1 MGGSFEGKVVLITG
15 GASGIGAATARR
27 FAGEGARL
35 MLGDIDAPGGEA
47 LAKQLGEST
56 AFRATDVRDRA
67 QVETLV
73 DEAVDRFGRLDVLFN
88 NAGSGLLGQTPDIDP
103 EQWRDLFELDV
114 HAIFYACR
122 AAIPQMRNSGGG
134 AIVNT
139 ASISGLAADPG
150 LAAYNAAKGAV
161 VNYTRSLAVDHARD
175 GIRVNAVC
183 PGPVE
188 TPLLRPVLSLPG
200 VPDEY
205 AKRVPM
211 GRVAKPDEIAGAV
224 LFLASDD
231 ASFVTG
237 AMLVVDGGVMAATGQ
252 PSFTRI
258 LEGQLA

>member
-1 MGGSFEGKVVLITG
+1 
-15 GASGIGAATARR
+15 
-27 FAGEGARL
+27 
-35 MLGDIDAPGGEA
+35 
-47 LAKQLGEST
+47 
-56 AFRATDVRDRA
+56 
-67 QVETLV
+67 
-73 DEAVDRFGRLDVLFN
+73 
-88 NAGSGLLGQTPDIDP
+88 
-103 EQWRDLFELDV
+103 
-114 HAIFYACR
+114 
-122 AAIPQMRNSGGG
+122 MRKSGGG

-150 LAAYNAAKGAV
+150 LCAYNAAKGAV

-188 TPLLRPVLSLPG
+188 TPLLLPVLSLPG
-200 VPDEY
+200 VREEY
-205 AKRVPM
+205 AKLVPM
-211 GRVAKPDEIAGAV
+211 GRVATPDEIAGAV

-258 LEGQLA
+258 VEGQLTQEDDT